1 MDWTRPQLLDCEI
14 QHYAWGSKGPDAYL
28 AQLKGINNPDQPM
41 AELWMG
47 AHPKCPSKVT
57 GVGLDECLKTSPL
70 EILGAATHESHP
82 HQLPYLFKVLCAG
95 DALSIQLHPN
105 KTEAEALHAQDP
117 THYPDDNHK
126 PEIAIALDRLE
137 ALLGFETFEQIVAH
151 LESNPELRTF
161 IGDES
166 LASLEQA
173 SSEDDAIRD
182 AEVKR
187 VFIAL
192 FAKSVSHR
200 EELKSL
206 TAAMA
211 SRLSGQ
217 AELSAR
223 DQWFV
228 DLQKTYPE
236 GDIGLF
242 CLYFLNYRVLE
253 RGEGVF
259 LKADVPHA
267 YLKGNI
273 IECMA
278 NSDNVVRAGLTPK
291 FVDVENLAKIVLVEC
306 SPLKTQAPEDNGLSG
321 ACYRVP
327 ISEFEVHT
335 WKTEQHTL
343 DVDMARLTGPRI
355 LVVTAGQVM
364 ASAEG
369 EPVVANKGDVLLL
382 ADACSSSLKLSRE
395 TEIFLA
401 RPAFCSV
408 ITP

>member
-1 MDWTRPQLLDCEI
+1 MDWTRPQKLDCQI
-14 QHYAWGSKGPDAYL
+14 QHYAWGSQGPDAYL
-28 AQLKGINNPDQPM
+28 AKLKGIENPDQPM

-47 AHPKCPSKVT
+47 AHPKCPSEIA
-57 GVGLDECLKTSPL
+57 GVGLDQLLKVSPL
-70 EILGAATHESHP
+70 EILGKATHEAHP

-105 KTEAEALHAQDP
+105 KSEAEELHAQDP
-117 THYPDDNHK
+117 EHYPDDNHK

-137 ALLGFETFEQIVAH
+137 ALLGFETFENIVINI
-151 LESNPELRTF
+151 ESNHELKSF
-161 IGDES
+161 IGEES
-166 LASLEQA
+166 LLSLEKA
-173 SSEDDAIRD
+173 SSDDDSIRNV
-182 AEVKR
+182 EVKR
-187 VFIAL
+187 VFNGL
-192 FAKSVSHR
+192 FAKSLSDR
-200 EELKSL
+200 DELKTL
-206 TAAMA
+206 TASMA
-211 SRLSGQ
+211 QRLCAQ
-217 AELSAR
+217 NDLSAR

-228 DLQKTYPE
+228 NLQKTYPE

-253 RGEGVF
+253 RGDGVF

-306 SPLKTQAPEDNGLSG
+306 SPLVTQAAEDNGLG
-321 ACYRVP
+321 GECYRVP

-335 WKTEQHTL
+335 WKAEQETL
-343 DVDMARLTGPRI
+343 DVEMARLSGPRI
-355 LVVTAGQVM
+355 LVVTEGQVS

-369 EPVVANKGDVLLL
+369 ESVVAQKGEVLLL
-382 ADACSSSLKLSRE
+382 ADACSSSLRLSKG
-395 TEIFLA
+395 TEIFMA
-401 RPAFCSV
+401 RPAV
-408 ITP
+408 